1 MSNED
6 AATAKQDNFQSWFM
20 DKLLIGMS
28 WPEYLRKLIT
38 PFNIVAA
45 AILSVGLPLIAIR
58 FTQGLASVTDASNDY
73 EYTDWVAVEDFS
85 LSFAERLK
93 PPP

>member
-6 AATAKQDNFQSWFM
+6 TATAKQDDFQSWFM
-20 DKLLIGMS
+20 DKLLIGMT

-45 AILSVGLPLIAIR
+45 VILH
-58 FTQGLASVTDASNDY
+58 F
-73 EYTDWVAVEDFS
+73 VA
-85 LSFAERLK
+85 
-93 PPP
+93 P